1 MFSDPGGRYKRA
13 VTMRGGCG
21 GGGGGMA
28 DGPLPVRFGGGVNNI
43 AFGVVL
49 TCANVGRSNN

>member
-13 VTMRGGCG
+13 VTMRGGRGSG
-21 GGGGGMA
+21 GGRGGMA

-43 AFGVVL
+43 
-49 TCANVGRSNN
+49 RSGFDLRQCRQV